1 MSEPKFSKDDLF
13 MLLVSQLSSSAWIQL
28 GKLPDPVSGKPAR
41 NLEAA
46 SLTIDI
52 LDALADKSKGNLE
65 QDSEKSLA
73 STLSQLK
80 LNYLD
85 ELKKPAPPK
94 EESPE
99 KAASEANAPKANAPD
114 QPDAGKE

>member
-13 MLLVSQLSSSAWIQL
+13 MLLVNQLTSSAWIQL
-28 GKLPDPVSGKPAR
+28 GKLPDPMSGKVER
-41 NLEAA
+41 NMEAA

-52 LDALADKSKGNLE
+52 IDAMADKSKGNLE
-65 QDSEKSLA
+65 KESEKFLA

-85 ELKKPAPPK
+85 ELKKPDPPK
-94 EESPE
+94 KEEKSEE
-99 KAASEANAPKANAPD
+99 KADDSEAETK
-114 QPDAGKE
+114 KEE

>member
-1 MSEPKFSKDDLF
+1 MANQKLSKDELY
-13 MLLVSQLSSSAWIQL
+13 MLLVNQLSSSAWIQL
-28 GKLPDPVSGKPAR
+28 GKIPDPMSGKVER

-52 LDALADKSKGNLE
+52 IDAMAEKSKGNLDQE
-65 QDSEKSLA
+65 SEKFLA

-85 ELKKPAPPK
+85 EKKKPEPKQDEAAPEQSEDQSTDEKPADNK
-94 EESPE
+94 E
-99 KAASEANAPKANAPD
+99 
-114 QPDAGKE
+114 G

>member
-1 MSEPKFSKDDLF
+1 MSEQKFSKDELF
-13 MLLVSQLSSSAWIQL
+13 MLLVNQLSSSAWIQL
-28 GKLPDPVSGKPAR
+28 GKIPDPISGKIER

-52 LDALADKSKGNLE
+52 IDAMADKSKGNLE
-65 QDSEKSLA
+65 KDSEKFLA

-85 ELKKPAPPK
+85 ELKKPEPNK
-94 EESPE
+94 EDAAE
-99 KAASEANAPKANAPD
+99 KEPAEKEAEKKAD
-114 QPDAGKE
+114 GEKE

>member
-13 MLLVSQLSSSAWIQL
+13 MLLVSQLTSSAWIQL
-28 GKLPDPVSGKPAR
+28 GKIPDPMSGKVER

-52 LDALADKSKGNLE
+52 IDAMADKSKGNLE
-65 QDSEKSLA
+65 KESERTLVSN
-73 STLSQLK
+73 LSQLK

-85 ELKKPAPPK
+85 ELKKPEPKK
-94 EESPE
+94 EETQ
-99 KAASEANAPKANAPD
+99 ADSEAK
-114 QPDAGKE
+114 KED